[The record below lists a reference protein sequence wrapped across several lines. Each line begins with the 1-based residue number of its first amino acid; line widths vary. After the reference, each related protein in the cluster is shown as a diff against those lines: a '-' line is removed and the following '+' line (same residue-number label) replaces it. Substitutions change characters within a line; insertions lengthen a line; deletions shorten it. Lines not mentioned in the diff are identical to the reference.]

1 MARPADAN
9 AWWDQNVVQ
18 GVAMLRVRRLFS
30 THGTSSLRRALW
42 IAAVLATAAFA
53 GQALA
58 QPADAPGGLHSG
70 FILLLGIMV
79 LALLLVLPKLAFR
92 MVGRAVVALVRPL
105 ARVIRAAMKP
115 IARVLRVLRL
125 LPREPRPLAAPSMAA
140 LTTGAIGRAFAGG
153 SETEEAIAKG
163 VEPRELEGMLQR
175 NSQLLCSWLAPVPH
189 PRAAYDAKAA
199 EADRENVRR
208 FFSTPVPIYL
218 NPFNLYEDADS
229 AFIVDLFRDSDR
241 RIFYVLSE
249 FRKTINRNV
258 LWLAVLFSMI
268 VSIVAL
274 ANILLSTSI
283 DFHWLFRIEDSK
295 YFPTG
300 FQLFGS
306 ELETKPVLNKFVF
319 GALSCLIGYAIMW
332 LFYHTEYAQFQRNNG
347 QQMSNFLQFYLD
359 SISIYFS
366 QISANAVE
374 TVAQE
379 REAAEMKHDTVL
391 WMTSLQW
398 MAFRVFFIECYL
410 RNVLFQIHRNSSY
423 YVLLVPIAFIA
434 AMLTV
439 AYLFGIHQLNILSL
453 EAELYRQNSFYV
465 FFLVLLFAS
474 YGYLRDSLSFIW
486 QSLFPET
493 HGATD
498 ARFGR
503 WTKFRDLN
511 MQGSITRTLDAYVDS
526 LDRWRSMMK
535 SRG

>member
-1 MARPADAN
+1 
-9 AWWDQNVVQ
+9 
-18 GVAMLRVRRLFS
+18 MLRVGPLFS
-30 THGTSSLRRALW
+30 TQGTSLSRRPIR
-42 IAAVLATAAFA
+42 IAAAVATAGGFVD
-53 GQALA
+53 QALA
-58 QPADAPGGLHSG
+58 QASSPPSGLHSG
-70 FILLLGIMV
+70 IILLLGIVV
-79 LALLLVLPKLAFR
+79 LALLLLLPKFAFLVVR
-92 MVGRAVVALVRPL
+92 RAIVAVVRPIG
-105 ARVIRAAMKP
+105 RVIRAVVKP
-115 IARVLRVLRL
+115 ASRVLRVLRI
-125 LPREPRPLAAPSMAA
+125 LPREPRPLAVPSIAA
-140 LTTGAIGRAFAGG
+140 LTTGTVGRAFAGG
-153 SETEEAIAKG
+153 TETEDAIARG
-163 VEPRELEGMLQR
+163 VDTRELEGMVQR
-175 NSQLLCSWLAPVPH
+175 NSQLLCTWLAPVPA
-189 PRAAYDAKAA
+189 PRVAYDAKAA
-199 EADRENVRR
+199 EADREKVRR
-208 FFSTPVPIYL
+208 FFSTPVPIYF

-229 AFIVDLFRDSDR
+229 AFIVELFKDSDR
-241 RIFYVLSE
+241 RVFYVLSE

-258 LWLAVLFSMI
+258 LWLSVLFSMV

-274 ANILLSTSI
+274 ANILLSTSVE
-283 DFHWLFRIEDSK
+283 FHWLFRVEDSK
-295 YFPTG
+295 YWPPT

-306 ELETKPVLNKFVF
+306 EFDTKTVLNKFVF

-379 REAAEMKHDTVL
+379 REASEMKHDTVL

-398 MAFRVFFIECYL
+398 MALRAFFIECYL

-423 YVLLVPIAFIA
+423 YVLLVPLAFIVV
-434 AMLTV
+434 MLTV
-439 AYLFGIHQLNILSL
+439 AGLSNIQQLNLFSL
-453 EAELYRQNSFYV
+453 ESDVYKQNSFYL
-465 FFLVLLFAS
+465 FFLVLLFAC

-486 QSLFPET
+486 QSLFPEAY
-493 HGATD
+493 GPAE